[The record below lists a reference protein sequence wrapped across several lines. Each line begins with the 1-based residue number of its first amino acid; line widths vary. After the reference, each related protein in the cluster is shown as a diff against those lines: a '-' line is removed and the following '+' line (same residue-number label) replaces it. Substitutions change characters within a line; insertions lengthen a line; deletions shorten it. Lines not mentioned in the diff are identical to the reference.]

1 MTTKPV
7 LQKIYEVMLY
17 TEDLKKILNYKSTEV
32 INFMR
37 GNDKQWTMKDRIV
50 SSTVNC
56 QPPKYQW
63 GREKKRYRQVRWCT
77 HVSALG
83 RQMQKAH

>member
-7 LQKIYEVMLY
+7 LQKMSSNAIHRG
-17 TEDLKKILNYKSTEV
+17 LKKILNYKSTEL

-37 GNDKQWTMKDRIV
+37 GNDKQWTMKDGIV

-63 GREKKRYRQVRWCT
+63 G
-77 HVSALG
+77 G
-83 RQMQKAH
+83 